1 MAPESTQPI
10 EPQPSKPAPERSRAT
25 RALAFFVIAVV
36 LAALTGA
43 AGFGGYAWAMHRSQ
57 SQKPSFATVDLIRIN
72 DIEQLRVATLMLNP
86 TGTDADRAAA
96 SKLTDNFAGDLTGAV
111 QAVQKECACTLFVR
125 AAVVTPAVGVPDLTP
140 RLMQLLNINDKMDGE
155 LQARMKGYLSVTGAQ
170 SPTASTHQGDDL
182 VGLLS
187 KLQQTAGAR

>member
-1 MAPESTQPI
+1 MDPESTEPSK
-10 EPQPSKPAPERSRAT
+10 PQPSNPGPERSRVT
-25 RALAFFVIAVV
+25 RVLAVFALALV
-36 LAALTGA
+36 LAVLAGA
-43 AGFGGYAWAMHRSQ
+43 AAFGGYAWAMQRSQ
-57 SQKPSFATVDLIRIN
+57 SQKPSFATVDLNRIN

-96 SKLTDNFAGDLTGAV
+96 TRLTESFASDLTGAV
-111 QAVQKECACTLFVR
+111 AAVQKECACTLFVR
-125 AAVVTPAVGVPDLTP
+125 AAVVTSAVGVPDLTP
-140 RLMQLLNINDKMDGE
+140 RLMQLLNISDKMNGE

-170 SPTASTHQGDDL
+170 SPTVNTHQGDDL